1 MPSLNSAR
9 AGALAGL
16 VAGNSRSAA
25 FWMVRM
31 LRQSEKPPEN
41 RNADGSWPVW
51 GKKILRSG
59 RVAFARWLSE
69 KLLTDPRFLMAR
81 GRDFS
86 KNGGGRQDLIFK
98 ANVFLRACGGT
109 ILLFASAENV

>member
-1 MPSLNSAR
+1 MPNLNSAR
-9 AGALAGL
+9 AGALAGS

-51 GKKILRSG
+51 GIKILRSG
-59 RVAFARWLSE
+59 RKTTARWLSV
-69 KLLTDPRFLMAR
+69 KLPTDPRFLME
-81 GRDFS
+81 
-86 KNGGGRQDLIFK
+86 
-98 ANVFLRACGGT
+98 C
-109 ILLFASAENV
+109 